1 MAFAPLARE
10 CRGKTLDLT
19 HFGYLVIV
27 DENSK
32 VLYSVGDPDDI
43 VFYRSA
49 SKPVQALPVIAR
61 GLDRKFGLTE
71 EETTIFAG
79 SHAGEEFHIA
89 ALESILNKTGLR
101 EDMLVMK
108 PAVPSYTPAN
118 EARIRKGL
126 APRKLYH
133 NCAGKH
139 EALMLLQRELGGE
152 VRDYWKED
160 SPAQREIKRVVAG
173 MSEFPEE
180 RVGVG
185 LDGCG
190 VPVFAVGMKNIA
202 IAFKNLACPDKIADP
217 ELAAAAAR
225 YAPRIHRYPNMMR
238 GINMLC
244 SDINFDGAIVAKG
257 GANGVYGIG
266 LKDRRMGISIKLL
279 DGCDGMWPVIIHDV
293 LKFLGH
299 DNEDTYAMLEKKC
312 PHVMI
317 NDNGTPCGRRECV
330 FKLEKC

>member
-71 EETTIFAG
+71 EETTIFAS

-89 ALESILNKTGLR
+89 ALESILNKTGLS

-108 PAVPSYTPAN
+108 PAMPSYTPAN

-152 VRDYWKED
+152 VRDYWKMGAACQLEV
-160 SPAQREIKRVVAG
+160 QRAIEI
-173 MSEFPEE
+173 MSETKQ
-180 RVGVG
+180 VQLGV
-185 LDGCG
+185 DGCG
-190 VPVFAVGMKNIA
+190 VPVFAVPVRCIA
-202 IAFKNLACPDKIADP
+202 NAFKNLAAPEHIQDADLQRAT
-217 ELAAAAAR
+217 ELFV
-225 YAPRIHRYPNMMR
+225 PRIHRYPHMVR
-238 GINMLC
+238 GTGYLC
-244 SDINFDGAIVAKG
+244 SLINEDPNIVGKG
-257 GANGVYGIG
+257 GANGVYGFALKKEKIG
-266 LKDRRMGISIKLL
+266 VSFKFT
-279 DGCDGMWPVIIHDV
+279 DGTEHLWPLMVKEV
-293 LKFLGH
+293 LKGLGCLSP
-299 DNEDTYAMLEKKC
+299 ETEARLETLH
-312 PHVMI
+312 PYSI
-317 NDNGTPCGRRECV
+317 YNDNDTLVGERTPCFEV
-330 FKLEKC
+330 KI